1 MRVRIVCPEH
11 NAYEGGAVFV
21 ALPTTD
27 GALGDAPLHAS
38 EICSVASGYV
48 RLCDERMGEVSHTF
62 AVDGGY
68 AEITGDEVVILAERA
83 KDMAS
88 VSPDEVRERLRGF
101 EEQLGNL
108 SADDARRA
116 YLYNEIAWCKLLCS
130 K

>member
-11 NAYEGGAVFV
+11 NAYEGEAVFV

-27 GALGDAPLHAS
+27 GELGVAPLHAS

-68 AEITGDEVVILAERA
+68 AEITGDEVVILTERA